1 MNTLPL
7 RPTALIAAL
16 ASALLLTAS
25 PGAPAQTVPTT
36 GQNATTNSQL
46 ATANTAN
53 ALGTSTG
60 TTTGGQFS
68 SSHVTTDVICLQE
81 MTATFCNVV
90 GGPNTNGY
98 GSTGASGSSGGN
110 GSSSGS
116 GSATASASGGA
127 GANTSSIPACGG
139 FPSANELCN

>member
-1 MNTLPL
+1 MSMLPL
-7 RPTALIAAL
+7 RPTASIVVLGV
-16 ASALLLTAS
+16 ALLLTAS
-25 PGAPAQTVPTT
+25 PRAQAQTTP
-36 GQNATTNSQL
+36 QNATTNSQL
-46 ATANTAN
+46 TNANTAN

-60 TTTGGQFS
+60 PTTGVTPSG
-68 SSHVTTDVICLQE
+68 SHVTTDVICLQE

-98 GSTGASGSSGGN
+98 GSTGASGSSGGS